1 MWPAKQTDKVKTENM
16 KFYRISRNRGFSL
29 MELMIVLIIL
39 GLLGSLVA
47 PKLFS
52 KVGSSKQKTAVAQM
66 QMFETAIDTY
76 RLDVGR
82 VPEKLEDLRN
92 GNAPGWDGPYLPKD
106 IPLDPWGKPYVYKV
120 PGDNGNPYGIMSYG
134 LDGQP
139 GGTDEN
145 EDIIHK

>member
-1 MWPAKQTDKVKTENM
+1 M
-16 KFYRISRNRGFSL
+16 KKYKGFSL

-52 KVGSSKQKTAVAQM
+52 KVSSSKKKTAVAQM

-76 RLDVGR
+76 RLDIGT
-82 VPEKLEDLRN
+82 VPSSLEELRASTN
-92 GNAPGWDGPYLPKD
+92 PSWDGPYLPKA
-106 IPLDPWGKPYVYKV
+106 IPLDPWGQPYVYQT
-120 PGDNGNPYGIMSYG
+120 PGENGMPFSLMSYG
-134 LDGQP
+134 LDGKV

-145 EDIIHK
+145 EDIIHQ

>member
-1 MWPAKQTDKVKTENM
+1 M
-16 KFYRISRNRGFSL
+16 KKNNGFSL

-52 KVGSSKQKTAVAQM
+52 KVSSSKKKTAVAQM

-76 RLDVGR
+76 RLDMGT
-82 VPEKLEDLRN
+82 VPSTLEELRTS
-92 GNAPGWDGPYLPKD
+92 NAPNWDGPYLPKA
-106 IPLDPWGKPYVYKV
+106 IPMDPWGQPYVYQV
-120 PGDNGNPYGIMSYG
+120 PGQNGMPFLLMSHG
-134 LDGQP
+134 LDGKP

-145 EDIIHK
+145 EDVIHQ

>member
-1 MWPAKQTDKVKTENM
+1 MRKQK
-16 KFYRISRNRGFSL
+16 GFSL

-82 VPEKLEDLRN
+82 VPQSLQELRQSDV
-92 GNAPGWDGPYLPKD
+92 PGWDGPYLPKA
-106 IPLDPWGKPYVYKV
+106 IPLDPWGKEYVYNT
-120 PGDNGNPYGIMSYG
+120 PGENGMPYSIMSYG

-139 GGTDEN
+139 GGEDEN
-145 EDIIHK
+145 ADVIHK

>member
-1 MWPAKQTDKVKTENM
+1 M
-16 KFYRISRNRGFSL
+16 KKSKGFSL

-52 KVGSSKQKTAVAQM
+52 KVSSSKKKTAVAQM

-76 RLDVGR
+76 RLDIGT
-82 VPEKLEDLRN
+82 VPSSLEELRASTN
-92 GNAPGWDGPYLPKD
+92 SNWDGPYLPKA
-106 IPLDPWGKPYVYKV
+106 IPLDPWGQPYVYQT
-120 PGDNGNPYGIMSYG
+120 PGENGMPFSLMSYG
-134 LDGQP
+134 LDGKV

-145 EDIIHK
+145 EDIIHQ

>member
-1 MWPAKQTDKVKTENM
+1 MMKNVK
-16 KFYRISRNRGFSL
+16 GFSL

-52 KVGSSKQKTAVAQM
+52 KVSSSKKKTAVAQM

-76 RLDVGR
+76 RLDMGT
-82 VPEKLEDLRN
+82 VPNSLEELRASTN
-92 GNAPGWDGPYLPKD
+92 PSWDGPYLPKA
-106 IPLDPWGKPYVYKV
+106 IPMDPWGKPYVYQV
-120 PGDNGNPYGIMSYG
+120 PGENGLPYSIMSYG
-134 LDGQP
+134 LDGKL

-145 EDIIHK
+145 EDIIHQ

>member
-1 MWPAKQTDKVKTENM
+1 M
-16 KFYRISRNRGFSL
+16 KKNKGFSL

-52 KVGSSKQKTAVAQM
+52 KVSSSKVKTAIAQK

-76 RLDVGR
+76 RLDMGT
-82 VPEKLEDLRN
+82 VPPSLQALRKSDSAN
-92 GNAPGWDGPYLPKD
+92 WDGPYLPKD
-106 IPLDPWGKPYVYKV
+106 IPLDPWGKEYIYKV
-120 PGDNGNPYGIMSYG
+120 PGENGSPYSIMSYG

-139 GGTDEN
+139 GGEGEN
-145 EDIIHK
+145 EDVVHK

>member
-1 MWPAKQTDKVKTENM
+1 
-16 KFYRISRNRGFSL
+16 

-52 KVGSSKQKTAVAQM
+52 KVSSSKVKTAVAQM

-76 RLDVGR
+76 RLDMGT
-82 VPEKLEDLRN
+82 VPPTLEALRQST
-92 GNAPGWDGPYLPKD
+92 GASWDGPYLPKD
-106 IPLDPWGKPYVYKV
+106 IPLDPWGKAYIYKV
-120 PGDNGNPYGIMSYG
+120 PGEEGNPYSIMSYG

-139 GGTDEN
+139 GGEDEN
-145 EDIIHK
+145 ADVVHK

>member
-1 MWPAKQTDKVKTENM
+1 
-16 KFYRISRNRGFSL
+16 

-52 KVGSSKQKTAVAQM
+52 KVSSSKVKTAVAQM

-76 RLDVGR
+76 RLDMGT
-82 VPEKLEDLRN
+82 VPPTLNALRQSD
-92 GNAPGWDGPYLPKD
+92 AASWDGPYLPKD
-106 IPLDPWGKPYVYKV
+106 IPLDPWGKEYIYKV
-120 PGDNGNPYGIMSYG
+120 PGENNAPYSILSYG

-145 EDIIHK
+145 ADVIHK

>member
-1 MWPAKQTDKVKTENM
+1 M
-16 KFYRISRNRGFSL
+16 KRNKGFSL

-52 KVGSSKQKTAVAQM
+52 KVSSSKVKTAVAQM

-76 RLDVGR
+76 RLDMGT
-82 VPEKLEDLRN
+82 VPPTLDALRSSDQ
-92 GNAPGWDGPYLPKD
+92 ASWDGPYLPKD
-106 IPLDPWGKPYVYKV
+106 IPLDPWGKPYIYKV
-120 PGDNGNPYGIMSYG
+120 PGENGSPYLIMSYG

-139 GGTDEN
+139 GGEDEN
-145 EDIIHK
+145 ADVIHK

>member
-1 MWPAKQTDKVKTENM
+1 M
-16 KFYRISRNRGFSL
+16 KKNKGFSL

-52 KVGSSKQKTAVAQM
+52 KVSSSKIKTAVAQM

-76 RLDVGR
+76 RLDMGT
-82 VPEKLEDLRN
+82 VPPTLQALRRSES
-92 GNAPGWDGPYLPKD
+92 ASWDGPYLPKD
-106 IPLDPWGKPYVYKV
+106 IPLDPWGKEYIYKV
-120 PGDNGNPYGIMSYG
+120 PGENGAPYTIMSYG

-139 GGTDEN
+139 GGEGEN
-145 EDIIHK
+145 EDVIHK

>member
-1 MWPAKQTDKVKTENM
+1 M
-16 KFYRISRNRGFSL
+16 KKSKGFSL

-52 KVGSSKQKTAVAQM
+52 KVSSSKKKTAVAQM

-76 RLDVGR
+76 RLDLGT
-82 VPEKLEDLRN
+82 VPASLEDLRASN
-92 GNAPGWDGPYLPKD
+92 NPNWDGPYLPKA
-106 IPLDPWGKPYVYKV
+106 IPMDPWGKPYIYQV
-120 PGDNGNPYGIMSYG
+120 PGQNGMPYSMMSYG
-134 LDGQP
+134 LDGKP

-145 EDIIHK
+145 EDVIHQ